1 MILGDSTGL
10 SPMWVVFAILF
21 FGGAFG
27 FIGMF
32 IGVPTFAVIYWI
44 IKNKIVQHLAEKD
57 MPTCTAE
64 YMQPLSDYIPS
75 NKKKNSKPPQ

>member
-1 MILGDSTGL
+1 M
-10 SPMWVVFAILF
+10 F

-44 IKNKIVQHLAEKD
+44 IKNKIVLHLEEKD
-57 MPTCTAE
+57 MPTCTAD
-64 YMQPLSDYIPS
+64 YQQPLSDYIPT
-75 NKKKNSKPPQ
+75 NKKNDVKPLQ